1 MNITGAPPSYFG
13 TSSSPIG
20 SKNLPVLKQTANDKL
35 LFAKLFSMHKL
46 HWIMYKCCRLYI

>member
-46 HWIMYKCCRLYI
+46 H